1 MDRAD
6 SERRS
11 DRRVQKQER
20 IIFCPTCASAPGL
33 VVSILDTH
41 KGRMVRLFECKCGE
55 MIWDD

>member
-20 IIFCPTCASAPGL
+20 IIFCSACASTPNL
-33 VVSILDTH
+33 VVSILDTS

>member
-11 DRRVQKQER
+11 DSRAQKKER
-20 IIFCPTCASAPGL
+20 IIFCPTCASTPDL
-33 VVSILDTH
+33 VVSILDTR
-41 KGRMVRLFECKCGE
+41 KGRMVRLLECKCGE